1 MNPILECQGLSKQ
14 YKNFYALNNL
24 NLSLE
29 KGQIVGLLGP
39 NGSGKSTLIKLINDI
54 LIPTQG
60 KVLIN
65 GMEQ

>member
-29 KGQIVGLLGP
+29 KGQIVNALFWE
-39 NGSGKSTLIKLINDI
+39 
-54 LIPTQG
+54 
-60 KVLIN
+60 VFRC
-65 GMEQ
+65 